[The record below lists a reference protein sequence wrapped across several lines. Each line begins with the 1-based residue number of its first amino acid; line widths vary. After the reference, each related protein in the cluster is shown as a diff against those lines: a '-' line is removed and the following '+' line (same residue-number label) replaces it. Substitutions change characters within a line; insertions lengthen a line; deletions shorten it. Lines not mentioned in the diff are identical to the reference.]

1 MLALVRLTRAS
12 KPAARKCSPEGGE
25 GGGEEEK
32 AGDIVRRKT
41 FPPTNDDT
49 PLSPDMD

>member
-25 GGGEEEK
+25 EK
-32 AGDIVRRKT
+32 AGDTVRRKT
-41 FPPTNDDT
+41 FSPTNDDT